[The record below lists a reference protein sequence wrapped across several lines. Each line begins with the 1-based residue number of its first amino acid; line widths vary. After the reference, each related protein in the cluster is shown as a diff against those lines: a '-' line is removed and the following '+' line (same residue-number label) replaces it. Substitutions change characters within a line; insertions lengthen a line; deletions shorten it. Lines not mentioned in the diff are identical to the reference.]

1 MMMSYAGLCGLLLV
15 ATARAGTPYEASG
28 ANLRRND
35 YYLRTVGHSTANQL
49 DKHSAGTTAVLRQW
63 QLAAEVS
70 RRSCGGAAAAAP
82 FDPSNVDA
90 ALTQFLTC
98 GFAVIA
104 PGLLPALTPQ
114 RLQQMAAFALAIV
127 DGRDAPATSN
137 ATTVWKPA
145 DALIEAHAEGRGDM
159 WPPFSADFPF
169 GARLM
174 AELTSLGPLLRG
186 VFGEDPAFDFLSLL
200 YVRQGA
206 PAQGWHSDSAWPGPG
221 EGAEAGCLRGGA
233 LKVQVLLHDLRPE
246 RGMVHFLAHGAPSNS
261 FEHEY
266 YDNFEGAVPRSHR
279 ITPATLR
286 AGSVILYNPTTS
298 HAGGANR
305 LSLDKAVLDV
315 SFKADQAYE
324 SGDDTEQRF
333 EAGVRK
339 YRSGEAGGES
349 VESYR
354 EAWLGAWRDANGAD
368 RPPAARP
375 AWAAALPAGNAR
387 ACRTEAVLRARL
399 DQLRNG
405 SATCE
410 AAAAP
415 GDWPLPGVLL
425 TGSMAEIAAHR
436 ALRAGGGAEGGAE
449 GGAGRAA
456 PASDGSD
463 AGAAVA
469 GYNRLMLLLRNGAR
483 AGGALSAAELRPLL
497 DATRRLPAVHARFL
511 VEAAD
516 MMHYLVWRNEAE
528 VLALLAGFGVEIDR
542 SLFPLREDAQ
552 LEMTLLE
559 LASCLG
565 RKAVRRA
572 LLSAGAVDDAD
583 CSKQQLAQAKSM
595 AQEEAKR
602 VKEATAA
609 GAGSE
614 VVADGDD
621 DGGED
626 DEDFDRRDVDGE

>member
-1 MMMSYAGLCGLLLV
+1 MMSYAGLCGLLLV

-35 YYLRTVGHSTANQL
+35 YYLANQL
-49 DKHSAGTTAVLRQW
+49 DQRSAGSTAVLRQW
-63 QLAAEVS
+63 QLAVEVS
-70 RRSCGGAAAAAP
+70 QRSCGGAAAAAA
-82 FDPSNVDA
+82 FDPSDVDT

-98 GFAVIA
+98 GFAVLA

-137 ATTVWKPA
+137 ATTVWEPA
-145 DALIEAHAEGRGDM
+145 DALIDAHAEGRGDM

-174 AELTSLGPLLRG
+174 AELTALGPLLRG
-186 VFGEDPAFDFLSLL
+186 IFGEDPAFDFLSLL

-305 LSLDKAVLDV
+305 LTLDKVVLDV
-315 SFKADQAYE
+315 SFKANQAYE
-324 SGDDTEQRF
+324 SGDDTKQRF
-333 EAGVRK
+333 EEGVRK

-354 EAWLGAWRDANGAD
+354 EAWLDAWHDANGAD

-375 AWAAALPAGNAR
+375 AWAAALPVGNAR

-405 SATCE
+405 SVTCE

-425 TGSMAEIAAHR
+425 TGSLAEIAAQR
-436 ALRAGGGAEGGAE
+436 ALRAGGGAEGGAW
-449 GGAGRAA
+449 GAA
-456 PASDGSD
+456 PVSDGSD

-483 AGGALSAAELRPLL
+483 AGGALAAAELRPLL

-528 VLALLAGFGVEIDR
+528 VLTLLAGFGVEIDR
-542 SLFPLREDAQ
+542 SLFPLRDSVQ

-559 LASCLG
+559 LAQCLG

-583 CSKQQLAQAKSM
+583 CSKQQLAQAKLM
-595 AQEEAKR
+595 AREEAGR
-602 VKEATAA
+602 LEEATVA
-609 GAGSE
+609 GAESK